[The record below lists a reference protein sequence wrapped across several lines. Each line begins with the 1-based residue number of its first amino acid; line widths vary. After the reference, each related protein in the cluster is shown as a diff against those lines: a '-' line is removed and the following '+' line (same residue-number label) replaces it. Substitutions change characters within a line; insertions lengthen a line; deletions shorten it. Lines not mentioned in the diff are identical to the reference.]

1 MLNQI
6 WQKPIK
12 KSSLMDDRQ
21 IIEEAYQQAREEDDF
36 YLDANKPKETESEA
50 GRQEIATYKKAKRDD
65 KLADLAKKGMLA
77 SSLIEDEA
85 EGEND
90 EEEDL
95 EIEGSSDE

>member
-1 MLNQI
+1 M
-6 WQKPIK
+6 K
-12 KSSLMDDRQ
+12 DREM
-21 IIEEAYQQAREEDDF
+21 IEEAYKLAREEDDF
-36 YLDANKPKETESEA
+36 HLDANKPKETESEA
-50 GRQEIATYKKAKRDD
+50 GREEIATFKKAKKDD

-77 SSLIEDEA
+77 SSLIEEEA